1 VFLCVKM
8 DEVDKWE
15 KDKILKK
22 YEIYKQSKLES

>member
-1 VFLCVKM
+1 M
-8 DEVDKWE
+8 DEVDEWE